1 MSGIVRGGAAF
12 AGKTGLIRMELGP
25 NKQPPHPFAAE
36 DSDPPSG
43 DDTAS
48 APAEK
53 TRPHE
58 TMNGTAADA
67 IAGNSS
73 ENISHRTGPEA
84 DTSSASLIGSSKTV
98 RIFRRTRQLLFSSL
112 TKRIVFLNLSALA
125 VLLSGILYLNQFR
138 EGLVGAYRDS
148 LAAQGKIIAGAIAS
162 QATMEIDTITVDPD
176 KLLELQAGESAS
188 PSISP
193 LDDLTSP
200 INPEVVAPLL
210 RSLVQ
215 PERTRA
221 RVYDQ
226 DGILVLDT
234 KFLYAG
240 GQVLRYN
247 LPTLQDDKPDGM
259 ISRIGNFLNRL
270 LQRRDLPTYVE
281 HPNTGIHYPEVV
293 SALTGSPS
301 TVVRMTQ
308 KGEQVI
314 SVAVPIQ
321 RLRVI
326 SGVLLLSS
334 EGNEIDKIV
343 TEERLAILR
352 IFLVAAIVL
361 IVLSVLLAGT
371 IANPLRRLSEAANR
385 VRKGVESREEIPDF
399 SNRQDEIGTLS
410 TSIRSMTAALYSRID
425 AIERFAA
432 DVSHELKN
440 PLTSLR
446 SAVETLPLA
455 KTEESKSR
463 LYGVIQHD
471 VKRLDRLITDISDAS
486 RLDAELAREQADPVN
501 FATLVNNIVSMA
513 REMPAK
519 GAEGA
524 APQINLEILGPEGQQ
539 GAGTRAFMVKGHED
553 RLAQVIINILD
564 NAKSFVPAGG
574 GQIDVTLERGRDE
587 LVLRIAD
594 NGPGI
599 PAEKVDRIFE
609 RFYTDRPESQ
619 GFGQNS
625 GLGLSI
631 SRQIVEAH
639 GGTLQAENRTGRES
653 GAIFILQLPVLKPGQ
668 RRARAGEAASR
679 A

>member
-1 MSGIVRGGAAF
+1 
-12 AGKTGLIRMELGP
+12 MELGP
-25 NKQPPHPFAAE
+25 NKQPNYPPAGDGSDQEPGE
-36 DSDPPSG
+36 DTTSG
-43 DDTAS
+43 RARQRHARS
-48 APAEK
+48 S
-53 TRPHE
+53 
-58 TMNGTAADA
+58 MNGNAADA
-67 IAGNSS
+67 MAESRAG
-73 ENISHRTGPEA
+73 
-84 DTSSASLIGSSKTV
+84 KTV
-98 RIFRRTRQLLFSSL
+98 RRQQSQVDADPGMSSDSNQTTGSGEAGRIFRRTRQILFSSL

-138 EGLVGAYRDS
+138 EGLVEAYKDS

-193 LDDLTSP
+193 LDDLASP

-247 LPTLQDDKPDGM
+247 LPTLQEDKPEGM
-259 ISRIGNFLNRL
+259 ISAIGNLLNRL

-361 IVLSVLLAGT
+361 IVLSVLLAST

-410 TSIRSMTAALYSRID
+410 ASIRSMTAALYSRID

-455 KTEESKSR
+455 RTEEAKNR

-486 RLDAELAREQADPVN
+486 RLDAELAREQADPVD
-501 FATLVNNIVSMA
+501 FAALVTNIVSMA
-513 REMPAK
+513 RDMPAK
-519 GAEGA
+519 GTGGA
-524 APQINLEILGPEGQQ
+524 APQINLDIRSPAGQQ
-539 GAGTRAFMVKGHED
+539 GAKVRAFTVMGHED
-553 RLAQVIINILD
+553 RLAQVVINILD
-564 NAKSFVPAGG
+564 NAKSFVPAGNG
-574 GQIDVTLERGRDE
+574 RIDVALESDQSQ
-587 LVLRIAD
+587 LVLSIAD

-609 RFYTDRPESQ
+609 RFYTDRPDSQ

-631 SRQIVEAH
+631 SRQIIEAH
-639 GGTLQAENRTGRES
+639 GGTIRAENRSGKS
-653 GAIFILQLPVLKPGQ
+653 GAAFVLQLPLLKPRQ

>member
-1 MSGIVRGGAAF
+1 
-12 AGKTGLIRMELGP
+12 MELGP
-25 NKQPPHPFAAE
+25 NKQPHYPPAAE
-36 DSDPPSG
+36 DG
-43 DDTAS
+43 DDTPVEDTTSGTGRETHVRLAS
-48 APAEK
+48 NGAAGEAAAKDTGASPSQKDGHQAETDMETSPA
-53 TRPHE
+53 
-58 TMNGTAADA
+58 AF
-67 IAGNSS
+67 AGS
-73 ENISHRTGPEA
+73 GKA
-84 DTSSASLIGSSKTV
+84 V
-98 RIFRRTRQLLFSSL
+98 RILSRTRQLLFSSL

-138 EGLVGAYRDS
+138 EGLVEAYKDS

-193 LDDLTSP
+193 LDDLASP

-247 LPTLQDDKPDGM
+247 LPTLQDDKPEGM

-293 SALTGSPS
+293 SALTGSQS

-361 IVLSVLLAGT
+361 IVLSVLLAST

-455 KTEESKSR
+455 RTEDAKNR

-486 RLDAELAREQADPVN
+486 RLDAELAREQADPID

-513 REMPAK
+513 REAPAK
-519 GAEGA
+519 GVTGK
-524 APQINLEILGPEGQQ
+524 APHISLDIRNPAGQQ
-539 GAGTRAFMVKGHED
+539 GARTKPFMVKGHED
-553 RLAQVIINILD
+553 RLAQVIINVLD
-564 NAKSFVPAGG
+564 NAKSFVPADNGN
-574 GQIDVTLERGRDE
+574 IDVMLERDRE
-587 LVLRIAD
+587 QLTLQITD

-639 GGTLQAENRTGRES
+639 GGTIQARNRADGKS
-653 GAIFILQLPVLKPGQ
+653 GAIFILQLPVLRTPQ
-668 RRARAGEAASR
+668 RRARGGEAAQRS
-679 A
+679 

>member
-1 MSGIVRGGAAF
+1 
-12 AGKTGLIRMELGP
+12 MELGP
-25 NKQPPHPFAAE
+25 NKQPHYPPAAE
-36 DSDPPSG
+36 DG
-43 DDTAS
+43 DDTPVEDTTSGTGRETHVRLAS
-48 APAEK
+48 NGAAGEAAAKDTETSPSQKDGQQAE
-53 TRPHE
+53 TDTE
-58 TMNGTAADA
+58 TSPVAF
-67 IAGNSS
+67 AGS
-73 ENISHRTGPEA
+73 GKA
-84 DTSSASLIGSSKTV
+84 V
-98 RIFRRTRQLLFSSL
+98 RILSRTRQLLFSSL

-138 EGLVGAYRDS
+138 EGLVEAYKDS

-193 LDDLTSP
+193 LDDLASP

-247 LPTLQDDKPDGM
+247 LPTLQNDKPEGM

-293 SALTGSPS
+293 SALTGSQS

-361 IVLSVLLAGT
+361 IVLSVLLAST

-455 KTEESKSR
+455 RTEDAKNR

-486 RLDAELAREQADPVN
+486 RLDAELAREQADPID

-513 REMPAK
+513 REAPAK
-519 GAEGA
+519 GVTGK
-524 APQINLEILGPEGQQ
+524 APHISLDIRNPAGQQ
-539 GAGTRAFMVKGHED
+539 GARTKSFMVKGHED
-553 RLAQVIINILD
+553 RLAQVIINVLD
-564 NAKSFVPAGG
+564 NAKSFVPADNGN
-574 GQIDVTLERGRDE
+574 IDVVLERDRE
-587 LVLRIAD
+587 QLTLQITD

-639 GGTLQAENRTGRES
+639 GGTIQARNRADGKS
-653 GAIFILQLPVLKPGQ
+653 GAIFILQLPVLKAPQ
-668 RRARAGEAASR
+668 RRARGGEAAQRS
-679 A
+679 

>member
-1 MSGIVRGGAAF
+1 
-12 AGKTGLIRMELGP
+12 MELGP
-25 NKQPPHPFAAE
+25 NKQPHYPPAA
-36 DSDPPSG
+36 DDG
-43 DDTAS
+43 DDAPVEDTTPRTGRNTHARRSVNGAAGSAS
-48 APAEK
+48 AGENAERRRQN
-53 TRPHE
+53 TEQQAE
-58 TMNGTAADA
+58 TDTDA
-67 IAGNSS
+67 SPVAFASS
-73 ENISHRTGPEA
+73 GKA
-84 DTSSASLIGSSKTV
+84 V
-98 RIFRRTRQLLFSSL
+98 RILSRTRQLLFSSL

-138 EGLVGAYRDS
+138 EGLVEAYKDS

-193 LDDLTSP
+193 LDDLASP

-247 LPTLQDDKPDGM
+247 LPTLQDDKPEGM

-293 SALTGSPS
+293 SALTGSQS

-361 IVLSVLLAGT
+361 IVLSVLLAST

-455 KTEESKSR
+455 RTEEAKNR

-486 RLDAELAREQADPVN
+486 RLDAELAREQAESVD
-501 FATLVNNIVSMA
+501 FAELVNNIVSMA
-513 REMPAK
+513 RETPAK
-519 GAEGA
+519 GTAGT
-524 APQINLEILGPEGQQ
+524 APLISLDIHKPTAQQ
-539 GAGTRAFMVKGHED
+539 GARTNPFMVKGHED

-564 NAKSFVPAGG
+564 NAKSFVPADGG
-574 GQIDVTLERGRDE
+574 RIDVVLERNRDG
-587 LVLRIAD
+587 LVLQIAD

-609 RFYTDRPESQ
+609 RFYTDRPDSQ

-639 GGTLQAENRTGRES
+639 GGTIQARNRVDGES
-653 GAIFILQLPVLKPGQ
+653 GAIFILQLPVLKAQQ
-668 RRARAGEAASR
+668 RRTRAGEAASR
-679 A
+679 S

>member
-1 MSGIVRGGAAF
+1 
-12 AGKTGLIRMELGP
+12 MELGP
-25 NKQPPHPFAAE
+25 NKQPHYPSAAE
-36 DSDPPSG
+36 DG
-43 DDTAS
+43 DDTPVEDTTSGTGRETHVRLAS
-48 APAEK
+48 NGAAGEAAAKNTETSPSQKDGQQAETDAETSPA
-53 TRPHE
+53 
-58 TMNGTAADA
+58 AF
-67 IAGNSS
+67 AGS
-73 ENISHRTGPEA
+73 GKA
-84 DTSSASLIGSSKTV
+84 V
-98 RIFRRTRQLLFSSL
+98 RILSRTRQLLFSSL

-138 EGLVGAYRDS
+138 EGLVEAYKDS

-193 LDDLTSP
+193 LDDLASP

-247 LPTLQDDKPDGM
+247 LPTLQNDKPEGM

-293 SALTGSPS
+293 SALTGSQS

-361 IVLSVLLAGT
+361 IVLSVLLAST

-455 KTEESKSR
+455 RTEDAKNR

-486 RLDAELAREQADPVN
+486 RLDAELAREQADPID

-513 REMPAK
+513 REAPAK
-519 GAEGA
+519 GVTGK
-524 APQINLEILGPEGQQ
+524 APHISLDIRNPAGQQ
-539 GAGTRAFMVKGHED
+539 GARTKPFMVKGHED
-553 RLAQVIINILD
+553 RLAQVIINVLD
-564 NAKSFVPAGG
+564 NAKSFVPADNGN
-574 GQIDVTLERGRDE
+574 IDVMLERDRE
-587 LVLRIAD
+587 QLTLQITD

-639 GGTLQAENRTGRES
+639 GGTIQARNRADGKS
-653 GAIFILQLPVLKPGQ
+653 GAIFILQLPVLKAPQ
-668 RRARAGEAASR
+668 RRARGGEAAQRS
-679 A
+679 

>member
-1 MSGIVRGGAAF
+1 
-12 AGKTGLIRMELGP
+12 MELGP
-25 NKQPPHPFAAE
+25 NKQPHYPPAAE
-36 DSDPPSG
+36 DG
-43 DDTAS
+43 DDTPVEDTTSGTGRETHVRLAS
-48 APAEK
+48 NGAAGEAAAKDTGASPSQKDGHQAETDMETSPA
-53 TRPHE
+53 
-58 TMNGTAADA
+58 AF
-67 IAGNSS
+67 AGS
-73 ENISHRTGPEA
+73 GKA
-84 DTSSASLIGSSKTV
+84 V
-98 RIFRRTRQLLFSSL
+98 RILSRTRQLLFSSL

-138 EGLVGAYRDS
+138 EGLVEAYKDS

-193 LDDLTSP
+193 LDDLASP

-247 LPTLQDDKPDGM
+247 LPTLQDDKPEGM

-293 SALTGSPS
+293 SALTGSQS

-361 IVLSVLLAGT
+361 IVLSVLLAST

-455 KTEESKSR
+455 RTEDAKNR

-486 RLDAELAREQADPVN
+486 RLDAELAREQADPID

-513 REMPAK
+513 REAPAK
-519 GAEGA
+519 GVTGK
-524 APQINLEILGPEGQQ
+524 APHISLDIRNPAGQQ
-539 GAGTRAFMVKGHED
+539 GARTKSFMVKGHED
-553 RLAQVIINILD
+553 RLAQVIINVLD
-564 NAKSFVPAGG
+564 NAKSFVPADNGN
-574 GQIDVTLERGRDE
+574 IDVMLERDRE
-587 LVLRIAD
+587 QLTLQITD

-639 GGTLQAENRTGRES
+639 GGTIQARNRADGKS
-653 GAIFILQLPVLKPGQ
+653 GAIFILQLPVLRTPQ
-668 RRARAGEAASR
+668 RRARGGEAAQRS
-679 A
+679 

>member
-1 MSGIVRGGAAF
+1 
-12 AGKTGLIRMELGP
+12 MELGP
-25 NKQPPHPFAAE
+25 NKQPNYPPTGDGSDQEPGEDTTSGQARQRHARSSMNGNAADAMAE
-36 DSDPPSG
+36 SR
-43 DDTAS
+43 
-48 APAEK
+48 AEK
-53 TRPHE
+53 TVRRQQSQVD
-58 TMNGTAADA
+58 ADPGMSSDSNQTTGSGE
-67 IAGNSS
+67 AG
-73 ENISHRTGPEA
+73 
-84 DTSSASLIGSSKTV
+84 
-98 RIFRRTRQLLFSSL
+98 RIFRRTRQILFSSL

-138 EGLVGAYRDS
+138 EGLVEAYKDS

-193 LDDLTSP
+193 LDDLASP

-247 LPTLQDDKPDGM
+247 LPTLREDKPEGM
-259 ISRIGNFLNRL
+259 ISRIGNLLNRL

-361 IVLSVLLAGT
+361 IVLSVLLAST

-410 TSIRSMTAALYSRID
+410 ASIRSMTAALYSRID

-455 KTEESKSR
+455 RTEEAKNR

-486 RLDAELAREQADPVN
+486 RLDAELAREQADPVD
-501 FATLVNNIVSMA
+501 FAALVTNIVSMA
-513 REMPAK
+513 RDMPAK
-519 GAEGA
+519 GTGGA
-524 APQINLEILGPEGQQ
+524 APQINLDIRSPAGQQ
-539 GAGTRAFMVKGHED
+539 GAKVRSFTVMGHED
-553 RLAQVIINILD
+553 RLAQVVINILD
-564 NAKSFVPAGG
+564 NAKSFVPAGNG
-574 GQIDVTLERGRDE
+574 RIDVTLESDQSQ

-609 RFYTDRPESQ
+609 RFYTDRPDSQ

-631 SRQIVEAH
+631 SRQIIEAH
-639 GGTLQAENRTGRES
+639 GGTIRAENRSGKS
-653 GAIFILQLPVLKPGQ
+653 GAAFVLQLPLLKPRQ